1 MVNKDQLVARLR
13 HGMLKMSM
21 PKLKMI
27 IEMEIESIERM
38 SEEEFQAYARKK
50 ADQLANRNVVTKKI

>member
-1 MVNKDQLVARLR
+1 MVNKAQLVARLR

-38 SEEEFQAYARKK
+38 TDEEFQAYARKK
-50 ADQLANRNVVTKKI
+50 ADSLNNRTMVTKKI